1 MKKMSIVVGAAI
13 GALLVYAYTQRD
25 GDPYE
30 IGLWFSL
37 VSFFFLIWIWK
48 KLF

>member
-1 MKKMSIVVGAAI
+1 MKKMLIVVGAAI

-25 GDPYE
+25 GDPYG

-37 VSFFFLIWIWK
+37 VSFFFLIWIWR